1 MNRAAPVRIQ
11 AYKHFTALG
20 MNVVAIDYR
29 GFGDSQGKPTE
40 QGLLRDARATYRWVI
55 ERQRS
60 CTSSSSSSEPLAG
73 EILLSGQ
80 SLGTGVASRLTLD
93 LVEAGQAS
101 PATLLLAPYI
111 SIRQLLTSYR
121 IGGVIPLFWPLGIS
135 KALSAVADKYL
146 YTRFESDKALYI
158 ATRGGLNN
166 LNEEEKKAYGD
177 LQYLLPKD
185 QLRKELGLEDAKE
198 TSQQAH
204 VVIAHSD
211 NDLIIPHSHGR
222 GLFDRIHDAL
232 SIDLNDHSTETQKQN
247 EEREEELAQQIQ
259 IEEQEWGSM
268 LTVSPKIG
276 QANRLTLIKSR
287 KGGHNGVPIH
297 ALEYFINLA
306 TQSEPA
312 KAAGTSGIET

>member
-40 QGLLRDARATYRWVI
+40 EGLLRDARATYRWVI
-55 ERQRS
+55 ERQKACELFTPS
-60 CTSSSSSSEPLAG
+60 KSLSG
-73 EILLSGQ
+73 QILLSGQ

-135 KALSAVADKYL
+135 KALSSVADKYL

-158 ATRGGLNN
+158 ASRGGINN

-185 QLRKELGLEDAKE
+185 QLKKELGIQGTKE
-198 TSQQAH
+198 SDRQAH
-204 VVIAHSD
+204 VVIAHA
-211 NDLIIPHSHGR
+211 
-222 GLFDRIHDAL
+222 DR
-232 SIDLNDHSTETQKQN
+232 
-247 EEREEELAQQIQ
+247 
-259 IEEQEWGSM
+259 
-268 LTVSPKIG
+268 
-276 QANRLTLIKSR
+276 KS
-287 KGGHNGVPIH
+287 VV
-297 ALEYFINLA
+297 
-306 TQSEPA
+306 
-312 KAAGTSGIET
+312 